1 MPRERILVTV
11 KTYPTLSKK
20 YCETVCT
27 AGLREDGSWVRL
39 YPIQFRTMEDSERY
53 SKFDWIECDVFETH
67 KDPRPESRHL
77 NTSKEIKVIGHVGR
91 EHDWEERRRLVLK
104 KGPVVTSLKDL
115 IESAKQNECSLAT
128 FKPERI
134 LEFEVKPEEERTWD
148 PAQFDA
154 AIKSLKQ
161 RDLFENDDWKETF
174 RIVEKLPYS
183 FFYRF
188 ADVDGQ
194 ESRMKILDWEIGAL
208 YWNCLSNKRGDEK
221 AAVED
226 VRKKY
231 WTEFMKKDLHFFL
244 GTTLQW
250 HSIAPNPWTIIGVF
264 PIPVQR
270 QLTLDL

>member
-39 YPIQFRTMEDSERY
+39 YPI
-53 SKFDWIECDVFETH
+53 ETH

-77 NTSKEIKVIGHVGR
+77 DTSKEIKVIGHVGR

-134 LEFEVKPEEERTWD
+134 LEFEVKPEEERNWD

-154 AIKSLKQ
+154 AITSLKQ

-188 ADVDGQ
+188 TDVDGQ

-208 YWNCLSNKRGDEK
+208 YWNCLRKWKMDEK

-231 WTEFMKKDLHFFL
+231 WTEFIKKDLHFFL

-250 HSIAPNPWTIIGVF
+250 HSTAPNPWTIIGVF